1 MEFHRSLFKAG
12 LQQKWNGH
20 HSTRPS
26 FAARDSLGKSTKP
39 KPWRLKR
46 GGGFEFGTFGRL
58 LCDLDVRIPCFVSR
72 LLHPALLRLYK
83 AGRPIGRNCSREAG
97 ASEGA
102 AVVPDSD
109 AGLRVGT
116 YRHSQTHTT
125 HHLANCSSTVFCFQ
139 TLFSLP
145 VFTVV
150 CARHMYLFPAYVNQ
164 PKPKPDSGSASA
176 LLVYAPIVCR
186 HLQETCI

>member
-20 HSTRPS
+20 HSTRP
-26 FAARDSLGKSTKP
+26 FLCGKTARDSLGKSTKP

-72 LLHPALLRLYK
+72 LLHSALLRLYK

-116 YRHSQTHTT
+116 YRHSQTHPPTILPT
-125 HHLANCSSTVFCFQ
+125 VLRPSSVFKH
-139 TLFSLP
+139 FSH
-145 VFTVV
+145 
-150 CARHMYLFPAYVNQ
+150 CRYLRWFLHV
-164 PKPKPDSGSASA
+164 
-176 LLVYAPIVCR
+176 
-186 HLQETCI
+186 TCIYFRRM